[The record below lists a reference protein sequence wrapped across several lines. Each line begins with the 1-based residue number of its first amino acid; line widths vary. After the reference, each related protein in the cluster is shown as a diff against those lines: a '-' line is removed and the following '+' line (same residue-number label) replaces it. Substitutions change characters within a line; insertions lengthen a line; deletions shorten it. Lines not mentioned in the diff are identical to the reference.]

1 MMRLLRVV
9 ETMALFTLV
18 AVAVG
23 VARGT
28 PVSAATADPGLVVDG
43 ELPST
48 AKTLPGE
55 TVELWILSVRTAA
68 PW

>member
-1 MMRLLRVV
+1 MMRPLRVV
-9 ETMALFTLV
+9 ETMALFTWV
-18 AVAVG
+18 AAAVG

-28 PVSAATADPGLVVDG
+28 PVLAATADPGLVVDE

-48 AKTLPGE
+48 AKTLSGE
-55 TVELWILSVRTAA
+55 TVELWIFSVRTAA